1 MINKSHKRYNNKTL
15 LSQKGTLMKSLKL
28 IFISTLLIT
37 SNLYSS
43 EKIQPSFD
51 CSKAKTR
58 VEKLVCS
65 DEDISRVDR
74 DMQKAYDLMMGK
86 YDLAYMNEEAKEEI
100 KPYLEKLKQS
110 QIDWVKYRDKYC
122 NTKKDE
128 KEFNSCVFSRYVN
141 RIQSIVPRYDWRI
154 GFSINDKNS
163 TNDLCYNYFTQKF
176 WMDSPKP
183 VNKDNPPYGEDK
195 EFYEKFLI
203 DALDEDVAKR
213 ELNTTKN
220 YYYTKLDFAPVGSFI
235 MCVGI
240 GGEEKDIYDLRSKT
254 YKPYCRQSSLQF
266 SDFLDGEYIRPG
278 KKPESGLKFKEVEET
293 KEEFK
298 KRGLD
303 YFVKENYADFA
314 TEVYKK
320 TIKNDIGGFSNRI
333 YATDKSYDANILS
346 DGIVR
351 ILYAS
356 NLHGKER
363 KDKFGE
369 YIDSSNFPNVL
380 TFMVADKFFFRVYAA
395 EGSGNRL
402 VCRMPIQSR
411 FKDRNDTKLIREYLN
426 QFKEF

>member
-1 MINKSHKRYNNKTL
+1 
-15 LSQKGTLMKSLKL
+15 MKNLKI

-110 QIDWVKYRDKYC
+110 QIDWVKHRDRYC

-128 KEFNSCVFSRYVN
+128 KEFNSCVFSRYIN
-141 RIQSIVPRYDWRI
+141 RIQSIVPRYDWRS

-163 TNDLCYNYFTQKF
+163 INDLCYNYFTQKF

-203 DALDEDVAKR
+203 DALDDDDIVKR
-213 ELNTTKN
+213 ELNATKN
-220 YYYTKLDFAPVGSFI
+220 YYYTKLDSAPVGSYI
-235 MCVGI
+235 MCVGM

-254 YKPYCRQSSLQF
+254 YKPYCVTLNGQF
-266 SDFLDGEYIRPG
+266 EDFLNGDYIRDG
-278 KKPESGLKFKEVEET
+278 QKLKFGLKFKEIEET
-293 KEEFK
+293 EEEFK
-298 KRGLD
+298 RRGLD
-303 YFVKENYADFA
+303 YKKDDSFS
-314 TEVYKK
+314 TEVFKK
-320 TIKNDIGGFSNRI
+320 TIKNDTDSFSSVI
-333 YATDKSYDANILS
+333 YSTDKSYDANILS
-346 DGIVR
+346 DGMVR

-356 NLHGKER
+356 NLEWDKSKE
-363 KDKFGE
+363 KFGV
-369 YIDSSNFPNVL
+369 YIDSSNFPNLV
-380 TFMVADKFFFRVYAA
+380 TFIVADNFFFRVYAV

-411 FKDRNDTKLIREYLN
+411 FKDKNDSKLIREYLD

>member
-28 IFISTLLIT
+28 IVISTLLIT

-65 DEDISRVDR
+65 DEVLSTLDR

-110 QIDWVKYRDKYC
+110 QIDWVKDRDAC
-122 NTKKDE
+122 SSKKDK
-128 KEFNSCVFSRYVN
+128 KEFRSCVFSRYIN
-141 RIQSIVPRYDWRI
+141 RIQSIVPSYDWRT

-203 DALDEDVAKR
+203 NALGKDIAER
-213 ELNTTKN
+213 ELNATTN
-220 YYYTKLDFAPVGSFI
+220 YYYTQLDGAPVGSYI

-254 YKPYCRQSSLQF
+254 YKPYCRGTSMQF
-266 SDFLDGEYIRPG
+266 EDFLNGDYIRAG
-278 KKPESGLKFKEVEET
+278 QKPESGLKFKEVEET

-303 YFVKENYADFA
+303 YEKDDNFS

-320 TIKNDIGGFSNRI
+320 AIKNDADSFSNAI
-333 YATDKSYDANILS
+333 YSTDKSYDANMLS
-346 DGIVR
+346 DGMVR

-356 NLHGKER
+356 NLGWKKSKE
-363 KDKFGE
+363 KFGE
-369 YIDSSNFPNVL
+369 HFLSSKSSDWPIL
-380 TFMVADKFFFRVYAA
+380 IVADKFFFRVFTGEYA
-395 EGSGNRL
+395 NNL
-402 VCRMPIQSR
+402 ICRMPIQSR

>member
-1 MINKSHKRYNNKTL
+1 MKKIIVISLLLFTSH
-15 LSQKGTLMKSLKL
+15 
-28 IFISTLLIT
+28 
-37 SNLYSS
+37 LYSNDR
-43 EKIQPSFD
+43 IQPSFD

-58 VEKLVCS
+58 VEKLICS

-122 NTKKDE
+122 NTIKDE
-128 KEFNSCVFSRYVN
+128 KEFNSCVFSRYVY
-141 RIQSIVPRYDWRI
+141 RIESIVPSYDWRT

-203 DALDEDVAKR
+203 NALDDDVAKR

-220 YYYTKLDFAPVGSFI
+220 YYYTQLDGAPVGSNI

-240 GGEEKDIYDLRSKT
+240 GGEEKEIYDLRSKT
-254 YKPYCRQSSLQF
+254 YKPYCTNSSMQF
-266 SDFLDGEYIRPG
+266 EDFLNGEYIKPG

-303 YFVKENYADFA
+303 YEKDDNFS

-320 TIKNDIGGFSNRI
+320 VMKNGFGRFSNAI
-333 YATDKSYDANILS
+333 YNTNDKSYDANILS
-346 DGIVR
+346 DGMVR

-356 NLHGKER
+356 NLEWEKSKE
-363 KDKFGE
+363 KFGV
-369 YIDSSNFPNVL
+369 YKYSNGYSDSPAFI
-380 TFMVADKFFFRVYAA
+380 VADKFFFRVYMNKY
-395 EGSGNRL
+395 GNYL

>member
-1 MINKSHKRYNNKTL
+1 
-15 LSQKGTLMKSLKL
+15 MKK
-28 IFISTLLIT
+28 FIVISILLIT

-86 YDLAYMNEEAKEEI
+86 YDIPYMNEEAKEEI

-110 QIDWVKYRDKYC
+110 QIDWVKDRDAC
-122 NTKKDE
+122 SSKKDK
-128 KEFNSCVFSRYVN
+128 KEFRSCVFSRYIN
-141 RIQSIVPRYDWRI
+141 RIQSIVPRYDWRT

-203 DALDEDVAKR
+203 DALDDVAKR

-240 GGEEKDIYDLRSKT
+240 GGEGKDIYDLRSKT
-254 YKPYCRQSSLQF
+254 YKPYCTNSSMRF
-266 SDFLDGEYIRPG
+266 DDFLYGYSTIDSKNP
-278 KKPESGLKFKEVEET
+278 KFKEVEET
-293 KEEFK
+293 KAEFK

-303 YFVKENYADFA
+303 YEKDDNFP

-320 TIKNDIGGFSNRI
+320 AIKSGRSSFSNKI
-333 YATDKSYDANILS
+333 YSTIEYYDANILS
-346 DGIVR
+346 DGMVR

-356 NLHGKER
+356 NSGAEV

-369 YIDSSNFPNVL
+369 YIDTNNYSTTPSL
-380 TFMVADKFFFRVYAA
+380 IIADKFFFRVFAGKYA
-395 EGSGNRL
+395 NNL
-402 VCRMPIQSR
+402 ICRMPIQSR

>member
-1 MINKSHKRYNNKTL
+1 MKKIIVISLLLFTSH
-15 LSQKGTLMKSLKL
+15 
-28 IFISTLLIT
+28 
-37 SNLYSS
+37 LYSS

-110 QIDWVKYRDKYC
+110 QIDWVKYRDKRC
-122 NTKKDE
+122 NAEKD
-128 KEFNSCVFSRYVN
+128 KEEFRRCVLNEYYD
-141 RIQSIVPRYDWRI
+141 RIQSVVPSYNRRT
-154 GFSINDKNS
+154 GFFINDKNS

-203 DALDEDVAKR
+203 DALDDVAKR

-240 GGEEKDIYDLRSKT
+240 GGEGKDIYDLRSKT
-254 YKPYCRQSSLQF
+254 YKPYCTNSSMRF
-266 SDFLDGEYIRPG
+266 DDFLYGYSTIDSKNP
-278 KKPESGLKFKEVEET
+278 KFKEVEET
-293 KEEFK
+293 KAEFK

-303 YFVKENYADFA
+303 YEKDDNFP

-320 TIKNDIGGFSNRI
+320 AIKSGRSSFSNKI
-333 YATDKSYDANILS
+333 YSTIEYYDANILS
-346 DGIVR
+346 DGMVR

-356 NLHGKER
+356 NSGAEV

-369 YIDSSNFPNVL
+369 YIDTNNYSTTPSL
-380 TFMVADKFFFRVYAA
+380 IIADKFFFRVFAGKYA
-395 EGSGNRL
+395 NNL
-402 VCRMPIQSR
+402 ICRMPIQSR
-411 FKDRNDTKLIREYLN
+411 FKDRNDTRLIREYLN

>member
-1 MINKSHKRYNNKTL
+1 
-15 LSQKGTLMKSLKL
+15 MKNLKL
-28 IFISTLLIT
+28 IVISTLLIT

-86 YDLAYMNEEAKEEI
+86 YDIPYMNEEAKEEI

-110 QIDWVKYRDKYC
+110 QIDWVKDRDAC
-122 NTKKDE
+122 SSKKNK
-128 KEFNSCVFSRYVN
+128 KEFRSCVFSRYIN

-203 DALDEDVAKR
+203 DALDDVAKR

-240 GGEEKDIYDLRSKT
+240 GGEGKDIYDLRSKT
-254 YKPYCRQSSLQF
+254 YKPYCTNSSMRF
-266 SDFLDGEYIRPG
+266 DDFLYGYSTIDSKNP
-278 KKPESGLKFKEVEET
+278 KFKEVEET
-293 KEEFK
+293 KAEFK

-303 YFVKENYADFA
+303 YEKDDNFP

-320 TIKNDIGGFSNRI
+320 AIKSGRSSFSNKI
-333 YATDKSYDANILS
+333 YSTIEYYDANILS
-346 DGIVR
+346 DGMVR

-356 NLHGKER
+356 NSGAEV

-369 YIDSSNFPNVL
+369 YIDTNNYSTTPSL
-380 TFMVADKFFFRVYAA
+380 IIADKFFFRVFAGKYA
-395 EGSGNRL
+395 NNL
-402 VCRMPIQSR
+402 ICRMPIQSR
-411 FKDRNDTKLIREYLN
+411 FKDRNDTRLIREYLN

>member
-1 MINKSHKRYNNKTL
+1 
-15 LSQKGTLMKSLKL
+15 MKSLKL
-28 IFISTLLIT
+28 IVISALLIT

-65 DEDISRVDR
+65 DEVLSILDR

-110 QIDWVKYRDKYC
+110 QIDWAKDRDAC
-122 NTKKDE
+122 SSKKDN
-128 KEFNSCVFSRYVN
+128 KEFRSCVFSNYYN
-141 RIQSIVPRYDWRI
+141 RLSIIISDYDVKT

-203 DALDEDVAKR
+203 DALGKDIAER
-213 ELNTTKN
+213 ELNTTTN
-220 YYYTKLDFAPVGSFI
+220 YYYTKLDFAPVGSYI

-240 GGEEKDIYDLRSKT
+240 GGEEKEIYDLRSKT
-254 YKPYCRQSSLQF
+254 YKPYCVTLNGQF
-266 SDFLDGEYIRPG
+266 EDFLNGDYIRDG
-278 KKPESGLKFKEVEET
+278 QKLKFGLKFKEIEEIE
-293 KEEFK
+293 EEFK
-298 KRGLD
+298 RRGLD
-303 YFVKENYADFA
+303 YEKDDSFS

-320 TIKNDIGGFSNRI
+320 TIKNDTDDFSSVI
-333 YATDKSYDANILS
+333 YSTDKSYDANILS
-346 DGIVR
+346 DGMVR

-363 KDKFGE
+363 KDKFGR
-369 YIDSSNFPNVL
+369 YTYPDGYSSSPAFI
-380 TFMVADKFFFRVYAA
+380 VADKFFFRVYM
-395 EGSGNRL
+395 EKYGNYL

-411 FKDRNDTKLIREYLN
+411 FKDRNDSKLIREYLE

>member
-1 MINKSHKRYNNKTL
+1 MSI
-15 LSQKGTLMKSLKL
+15 
-28 IFISTLLIT
+28 LLIT

-65 DEDISRVDR
+65 DEVISTLDR

-110 QIDWVKYRDKYC
+110 QIDWVKHRDRYC
-122 NTKKDE
+122 NTEKD
-128 KEFNSCVFSRYVN
+128 KEEFRRCVLNEYYN
-141 RIQSIVPRYDWRI
+141 RIQSVVPSYNRRT

-203 DALDEDVAKR
+203 NALGKDIAER
-213 ELNTTKN
+213 ELNATTN
-220 YYYTKLDFAPVGSFI
+220 YYYTQLDGAPVGSYI

-240 GGEEKDIYDLRSKT
+240 GGEEKDIYNLRSKT
-254 YKPYCRQSSLQF
+254 YKPYCRDTSMQF
-266 SDFLDGEYIRPG
+266 EDFLNGDYIRYG
-278 KKPESGLKFKEVEET
+278 QKPQFGLKFKEVEET

-298 KRGLD
+298 RRGLD
-303 YFVKENYADFA
+303 YKKDDNFS

-320 TIKNDIGGFSNRI
+320 AIKNDADSFSNAI
-333 YATDKSYDANILS
+333 YSTDKSYDANILS
-346 DGIVR
+346 DGMVR

-356 NLHGKER
+356 NLEWEKS
-363 KDKFGE
+363 KDKFGV
-369 YIDSSNFPNVL
+369 YIDSSNFSNVL

-411 FKDRNDTKLIREYLN
+411 FKDRNDTKLIREYLD

>member
-1 MINKSHKRYNNKTL
+1 
-15 LSQKGTLMKSLKL
+15 MKSLKL
-28 IFISTLLIT
+28 IVISILLIT

-110 QIDWVKYRDKYC
+110 QIDWVKHRDRYC

-128 KEFNSCVFSRYVN
+128 KEFNSCVFSRYIN
-141 RIQSIVPRYDWRI
+141 RIQSIVPRYDWRS

-163 TNDLCYNYFTQKF
+163 INDLCYNYFTQKF

-203 DALDEDVAKR
+203 DALDDDDIVKR
-213 ELNTTKN
+213 ELNATKN
-220 YYYTKLDFAPVGSFI
+220 YYYTKLDSAPVGSYI
-235 MCVGI
+235 MCVGM

-254 YKPYCRQSSLQF
+254 YKPYCVTLNGQF
-266 SDFLDGEYIRPG
+266 EDFLNGDYIRDG
-278 KKPESGLKFKEVEET
+278 QKLKFGLKFKEIEET
-293 KEEFK
+293 EEEFK
-298 KRGLD
+298 RRGLD
-303 YFVKENYADFA
+303 YKKDDSFS
-314 TEVYKK
+314 TEVFKK
-320 TIKNDIGGFSNRI
+320 TIKNDTDSFSSVI
-333 YATDKSYDANILS
+333 YSTDKSYDANILS
-346 DGIVR
+346 DGMVR

-356 NLHGKER
+356 NLEWDKSKE
-363 KDKFGE
+363 KFGV
-369 YIDSSNFPNVL
+369 YIDSSNFPNLV
-380 TFMVADKFFFRVYAA
+380 TFIVADNFFFRVYAV

>member
-1 MINKSHKRYNNKTL
+1 MKKIIVISLLLFTSH
-15 LSQKGTLMKSLKL
+15 
-28 IFISTLLIT
+28 
-37 SNLYSS
+37 LYSNDR
-43 EKIQPSFD
+43 IQPSFD

-65 DEDISRVDR
+65 DEVLSILDR

-122 NTKKDE
+122 NTKKD
-128 KEFNSCVFSRYVN
+128 KEEFRRCVLNEYYN
-141 RIQSIVPRYDWRI
+141 RIQSVVPSYNRRT

-213 ELNTTKN
+213 ELNTTTN

-240 GGEEKDIYDLRSKT
+240 GGEGKDIYDLRSKT
-254 YKPYCRQSSLQF
+254 YKPYCTNSSMRF
-266 SDFLDGEYIRPG
+266 DDFLYGYSTIDSKNP
-278 KKPESGLKFKEVEET
+278 KFKEVEET
-293 KEEFK
+293 KAEFK

-303 YFVKENYADFA
+303 YEKDDNFP

-320 TIKNDIGGFSNRI
+320 AIKSGRSSFSNKI
-333 YATDKSYDANILS
+333 YSTIEYYDANILS
-346 DGIVR
+346 DGMVR

-356 NLHGKER
+356 NSGAEV

-369 YIDSSNFPNVL
+369 YIDTNNYSTTPSL
-380 TFMVADKFFFRVYAA
+380 IIADKFFFRVFAGKYA
-395 EGSGNRL
+395 NNL
-402 VCRMPIQSR
+402 ICRMPIQSR
-411 FKDRNDTKLIREYLN
+411 FKDRNDTRLIREYLN

>member
-1 MINKSHKRYNNKTL
+1 MKKIIVISLLLFTSH
-15 LSQKGTLMKSLKL
+15 
-28 IFISTLLIT
+28 
-37 SNLYSS
+37 LYSNDR
-43 EKIQPSFD
+43 IQPSFD

-58 VEKLVCS
+58 VEKLICS

-128 KEFNSCVFSRYVN
+128 KEFNSCVFSRYVY
-141 RIQSIVPRYDWRI
+141 RIESIVPSYDWRT
-154 GFSINDKNS
+154 GFSINDKIS
-163 TNDLCYNYFTQKF
+163 TNYLCYNYFTQKF

-203 DALDEDVAKR
+203 NALDDDVAKR

-220 YYYTKLDFAPVGSFI
+220 YYYTQLDGAPVGSNI

-240 GGEEKDIYDLRSKT
+240 GGEEKEIYDLRSKT
-254 YKPYCRQSSLQF
+254 YKPYCTNSSMQF
-266 SDFLDGEYIRPG
+266 EDFLNGEYIKPG

-303 YFVKENYADFA
+303 YEKDDNFS

-320 TIKNDIGGFSNRI
+320 VMKNGFGRFSNAI
-333 YATDKSYDANILS
+333 YNTNDKSYDANILS
-346 DGIVR
+346 DGMVR

-356 NLHGKER
+356 NLEWEKSKE
-363 KDKFGE
+363 KFGV
-369 YIDSSNFPNVL
+369 YKYSNGYSDSPAFI
-380 TFMVADKFFFRVYAA
+380 VADKFFFRVYM
-395 EGSGNRL
+395 SKYGNYL

>member
-1 MINKSHKRYNNKTL
+1 
-15 LSQKGTLMKSLKL
+15 MKNLKL
-28 IFISTLLIT
+28 IVISTLLIT

-65 DEDISRVDR
+65 DEDLSRVDR

-128 KEFNSCVFSRYVN
+128 KEFNSCVFSRYVY
-141 RIQSIVPRYDWRI
+141 RIQSIVPSYDWRT

-195 EFYEKFLI
+195 EFYEKFI
-203 DALDEDVAKR
+203 INALGKDIAAR

-220 YYYTKLDFAPVGSFI
+220 YYYTQLDGAPVGSYI

-254 YKPYCRQSSLQF
+254 YKPYCVTLNGQF
-266 SDFLDGEYIRPG
+266 EDFLNGDYIRDG
-278 KKPESGLKFKEVEET
+278 QKLKFGLKFKEIEET
-293 KEEFK
+293 EEEFK
-298 KRGLD
+298 RRGLD
-303 YFVKENYADFA
+303 YEKDDSFS

-320 TIKNDIGGFSNRI
+320 TIKNDTDDFSSVI
-333 YATDKSYDANILS
+333 YSTDKSYDANILS
-346 DGIVR
+346 DGMVR

-356 NLHGKER
+356 NLGWEKSKE
-363 KDKFGE
+363 KFGE
-369 YIDSSNFPNVL
+369 HFLSSNSSDWPIL
-380 TFMVADKFFFRVYAA
+380 IVADKFFFRVFTGEYA
-395 EGSGNRL
+395 NNL
-402 VCRMPIQSR
+402 ICRMPIQSR
-411 FKDRNDTKLIREYLN
+411 FKDRNDTKLIREYLD

>member
-1 MINKSHKRYNNKTL
+1 
-15 LSQKGTLMKSLKL
+15 MKK
-28 IFISTLLIT
+28 FIVISILLIT

-141 RIQSIVPRYDWRI
+141 RIQSIVPRYDWRT

-203 DALDEDVAKR
+203 EALGKDIAER
-213 ELNTTKN
+213 ELNTTTN

-235 MCVGI
+235 MCVDI
-240 GGEEKDIYDLRSKT
+240 GGEEKDIYDLGSKT
-254 YKPYCRQSSLQF
+254 YKPYCTNSGIQF
-266 SDFLDGEYIRPG
+266 SDFLDGDYITHG
-278 KKPESGLKFKEVEET
+278 QKPESGLKFKEVEET

-303 YFVKENYADFA
+303 YKKYDIFS

-320 TIKNDIGGFSNRI
+320 TVKNHTGHFINFLYTFS
-333 YATDKSYDANILS
+333 KKYDANILS
-346 DGIVR
+346 DNRVR
-351 ILYAS
+351 MLYAS
-356 NLHGKER
+356 NLEWDKS
-363 KDKFGE
+363 KDKLGIYTYPE
-369 YIDSSNFPNVL
+369 GYSSSPTL
-380 TFMVADKFFFRVYAA
+380 IVADKFFFRVYMNKY
-395 EGSGNRL
+395 GNYL

>member
-1 MINKSHKRYNNKTL
+1 
-15 LSQKGTLMKSLKL
+15 MKK
-28 IFISTLLIT
+28 FIVISILLIT

-110 QIDWVKYRDKYC
+110 QIDWVKVRDAC
-122 NTKKDE
+122 SSEKDK
-128 KEFNSCVFSRYVN
+128 KEFRRCVFSRYIN
-141 RIQSIVPRYDWRI
+141 RIESIVPSYNWRI

-213 ELNTTKN
+213 ELNTTTN

-240 GGEEKDIYDLRSKT
+240 GGEEKDIYDLRNKT
-254 YKPYCRQSSLQF
+254 YKPYCRKSSMQF
-266 SDFLDGEYIRPG
+266 GDFLNGDYIKPG
-278 KKPESGLKFKEVEET
+278 RKPESGLKFKEVEET

-303 YFVKENYADFA
+303 YKKYDIFS

-320 TIKNDIGGFSNRI
+320 TVKNHTGHFINFLYTFS
-333 YATDKSYDANILS
+333 KKYDANILS
-346 DGIVR
+346 DNRVR
-351 ILYAS
+351 MLYAS
-356 NLHGKER
+356 NLEWDKS
-363 KDKFGE
+363 KDKLGIYTYPE
-369 YIDSSNFPNVL
+369 GYSSSPTL
-380 TFMVADKFFFRVYAA
+380 IVADKFFFRVYMNKY
-395 EGSGNRL
+395 GNYL

>member
-1 MINKSHKRYNNKTL
+1 
-15 LSQKGTLMKSLKL
+15 MKNLKL
-28 IFISTLLIT
+28 IVISTLLIT

-58 VEKLVCS
+58 VEKLICS

-110 QIDWVKYRDKYC
+110 QIDWVKDRDAC
-122 NTKKDE
+122 SSKKDK
-128 KEFNSCVFSRYVN
+128 KEFRSCVFSRYIN
-141 RIQSIVPRYDWRI
+141 RIQSIVPSYDWRT

-203 DALDEDVAKR
+203 DALDDVAKR

-240 GGEEKDIYDLRSKT
+240 GGEGKDIYNLRSKT
-254 YKPYCRQSSLQF
+254 YKPYCTNSSMRF
-266 SDFLDGEYIRPG
+266 DDFLYGYSTIDSKNP
-278 KKPESGLKFKEVEET
+278 KFKEVEET
-293 KEEFK
+293 KAEFK

-303 YFVKENYADFA
+303 YEKDDNFP

-320 TIKNDIGGFSNRI
+320 AIKSGRSSFSNKI
-333 YATDKSYDANILS
+333 YSTIEYYDANILS
-346 DGIVR
+346 DGMVR

-356 NLHGKER
+356 NSGAEV

-369 YIDSSNFPNVL
+369 YIDTNNYSTTPSL
-380 TFMVADKFFFRVYAA
+380 IIADKFFFRVFAGKYA
-395 EGSGNRL
+395 NNL
-402 VCRMPIQSR
+402 ICRMPIQSR
-411 FKDRNDTKLIREYLN
+411 FKDRNDTRLIREYLN

>member
-15 LSQKGTLMKSLKL
+15 LSQKGTLMKNLKL
-28 IFISTLLIT
+28 IFISTILIT
-37 SNLYSS
+37 SNLYSNDR
-43 EKIQPSFD
+43 IQPSFD

-86 YDLAYMNEEAKEEI
+86 YDIPYMNEEAKEEI

-141 RIQSIVPRYDWRI
+141 RIQSIVPRYDWRT

-220 YYYTKLDFAPVGSFI
+220 YYYTKLDFAPVGSYI

-240 GGEEKDIYDLRSKT
+240 GGEEKDIYDLRIKT
-254 YKPYCRQSSLQF
+254 YKPYCVTLNGQF
-266 SDFLDGEYIRPG
+266 EDFLNGDYIRDG
-278 KKPESGLKFKEVEET
+278 QKLKFGLKFKEIEET
-293 KEEFK
+293 EEEFK
-298 KRGLD
+298 RRGLD
-303 YFVKENYADFA
+303 YEKDDSFS

-320 TIKNDIGGFSNRI
+320 TIKNDTDDFSSVI
-333 YATDKSYDANILS
+333 YSTDKSYDANILS
-346 DGIVR
+346 DGMVR

-356 NLHGKER
+356 NSGAEV

-369 YIDSSNFPNVL
+369 YIDTNNYSTTPSL
-380 TFMVADKFFFRVYAA
+380 IIADKFFFRVFAGKYA
-395 EGSGNRL
+395 NNL
-402 VCRMPIQSR
+402 ICRMPIQSR

>member
-1 MINKSHKRYNNKTL
+1 
-15 LSQKGTLMKSLKL
+15 MKNLKL
-28 IFISTLLIT
+28 IVISTLLIT

-65 DEDISRVDR
+65 DEVLSTLDR

-110 QIDWVKYRDKYC
+110 QIDWVKYRDKRC
-122 NTKKDE
+122 NAEKD
-128 KEFNSCVFSRYVN
+128 KEEFRRCVLNEYYD
-141 RIQSIVPRYDWRI
+141 RIQSVVPSYNRRT
-154 GFSINDKNS
+154 GFFINDKNS

-213 ELNTTKN
+213 ELNTTTN

-254 YKPYCRQSSLQF
+254 YKPYCTRSSMQF
-266 SDFLDGEYIRPG
+266 GDFLNGEYIKPG

-293 KEEFK
+293 KEEFR

-320 TIKNDIGGFSNRI
+320 TIKNDIGGFSNAI
-333 YATDKSYDANILS
+333 YNTNDKSYDANILS
-346 DGIVR
+346 DGMVR
-351 ILYAS
+351 IIYAS
-356 NLHGKER
+356 NLEWEKRKE
-363 KDKFGE
+363 KFGE
-369 YIDSSNFPNVL
+369 YTYSNGHSNSPAFI
-380 TFMVADKFFFRVYAA
+380 VADKFFFRVYIDKY
-395 EGSGNRL
+395 GNDL

>member
-15 LSQKGTLMKSLKL
+15 LSAKGTLMKSLKL
-28 IFISTLLIT
+28 IVISTLLIT

-65 DEDISRVDR
+65 DEVLSILDR

-110 QIDWVKYRDKYC
+110 QIDWVKDRDAC
-122 NTKKDE
+122 SSKKDK
-128 KEFNSCVFSRYVN
+128 KEFRSCVFSRYIN
-141 RIQSIVPRYDWRI
+141 RIQSIVPSYDWRT

-195 EFYEKFLI
+195 EFYEKFI
-203 DALDEDVAKR
+203 INALDDDVAKR

-240 GGEEKDIYDLRSKT
+240 GGEGKDIYDLRSKT
-254 YKPYCRQSSLQF
+254 YKPYCTNSSMRF
-266 SDFLDGEYIRPG
+266 DDFLYGYSTIDSKNP
-278 KKPESGLKFKEVEET
+278 KFKEVEET
-293 KEEFK
+293 KAEFK

-303 YFVKENYADFA
+303 YEKDDNFP

-320 TIKNDIGGFSNRI
+320 AIKSGRSSFSNKI
-333 YATDKSYDANILS
+333 YSTIEYYDANILS
-346 DGIVR
+346 DGMVR

-356 NLHGKER
+356 NSGAEV

-369 YIDSSNFPNVL
+369 YIDTNNYSTTPSL
-380 TFMVADKFFFRVYAA
+380 IIADKFFFRVFAGKYA
-395 EGSGNRL
+395 NNL
-402 VCRMPIQSR
+402 ICRMPIQSR

>member
-1 MINKSHKRYNNKTL
+1 
-15 LSQKGTLMKSLKL
+15 MKNLKL

-65 DEDISRVDR
+65 DEVLSILDR

-110 QIDWVKYRDKYC
+110 QIDWVKDRDKYC

-141 RIQSIVPRYDWRI
+141 RIQSIVPSYDWRT

-203 DALDEDVAKR
+203 DALDDVAKR
-213 ELNTTKN
+213 ELNTTTN

-240 GGEEKDIYDLRSKT
+240 GGEGKDIYDLRSKT
-254 YKPYCRQSSLQF
+254 YKPYCTNSSMRF
-266 SDFLDGEYIRPG
+266 DDFLYGYSTIDSKNP
-278 KKPESGLKFKEVEET
+278 KFKEVEET
-293 KEEFK
+293 KAEFK

-303 YFVKENYADFA
+303 YEKDDNFP

-320 TIKNDIGGFSNRI
+320 AIKSGRSSFSNKI
-333 YATDKSYDANILS
+333 YSTIEYYDANILS
-346 DGIVR
+346 DGMVR

-356 NLHGKER
+356 NSGAEV

-369 YIDSSNFPNVL
+369 YIDTNNYSTTPSL
-380 TFMVADKFFFRVYAA
+380 IIADKFFFRVFAGKYA
-395 EGSGNRL
+395 NNL
-402 VCRMPIQSR
+402 ICRMPIQSR

>member
-15 LSQKGTLMKSLKL
+15 LSQKGTLMKNLKL

-58 VEKLVCS
+58 VEKLICS

-100 KPYLEKLKQS
+100 KPYLKKLKQS
-110 QIDWVKYRDKYC
+110 QIDWVKDRDAC
-122 NTKKDE
+122 SSKKDK
-128 KEFNSCVFSRYVN
+128 KEFRSCVFSRYIN
-141 RIQSIVPRYDWRI
+141 RIESIVPSYDWRT

-203 DALDEDVAKR
+203 DALDDVAKR

-240 GGEEKDIYDLRSKT
+240 GGEGKDIYDLRSKT
-254 YKPYCRQSSLQF
+254 YKPYCTNSSMRF
-266 SDFLDGEYIRPG
+266 DDFLYGYSTIDSKNP
-278 KKPESGLKFKEVEET
+278 KFKEVEET
-293 KEEFK
+293 KAEFK

-303 YFVKENYADFA
+303 YEKDDNFP
-314 TEVYKK
+314 TEIYKK
-320 TIKNDIGGFSNRI
+320 VIKSGRSSFSNKI
-333 YATDKSYDANILS
+333 YSTIEYYDANILS
-346 DGIVR
+346 DGMVR

-356 NLHGKER
+356 NSGAEV

-369 YIDSSNFPNVL
+369 YIDTNNYSTTPSL
-380 TFMVADKFFFRVYAA
+380 IIADKFFFRVFAGKYA
-395 EGSGNRL
+395 NNL
-402 VCRMPIQSR
+402 ICRMPIQSR
-411 FKDRNDTKLIREYLN
+411 FKDRNDTKLIREYLD

>member
-1 MINKSHKRYNNKTL
+1 MKKIIVISLLLFTSH
-15 LSQKGTLMKSLKL
+15 
-28 IFISTLLIT
+28 
-37 SNLYSS
+37 LYSS

-65 DEDISRVDR
+65 DEVLSILDR

-110 QIDWVKYRDKYC
+110 QIDWVKDRDAC
-122 NTKKDE
+122 SSKKDK
-128 KEFNSCVFSRYVN
+128 KEFRSCVFSRYIN
-141 RIQSIVPRYDWRI
+141 RIQSIVPSYDWRT

-203 DALDEDVAKR
+203 DALDDVAKR

-240 GGEEKDIYDLRSKT
+240 GGEGKDIYDLRSKT
-254 YKPYCRQSSLQF
+254 YKPYCTNSSMRF
-266 SDFLDGEYIRPG
+266 DDFLYGYSTIDSKNP
-278 KKPESGLKFKEVEET
+278 KFKEVEET
-293 KEEFK
+293 KAEFK

-303 YFVKENYADFA
+303 YEKDDNFP

-320 TIKNDIGGFSNRI
+320 AIKSGRSSFSNKI
-333 YATDKSYDANILS
+333 YSTIEYYDANILS
-346 DGIVR
+346 DGMVR

-356 NLHGKER
+356 NSGAEV

-369 YIDSSNFPNVL
+369 YIDTNNYSTTPSL
-380 TFMVADKFFFRVYAA
+380 IIADKFFFRVFAGKYA
-395 EGSGNRL
+395 NNL
-402 VCRMPIQSR
+402 ICRMPIQSR
-411 FKDRNDTKLIREYLN
+411 FKDRNDTRLIREYLN

>member
-1 MINKSHKRYNNKTL
+1 
-15 LSQKGTLMKSLKL
+15 MKNLKL
-28 IFISTLLIT
+28 IVITTLLIT

-86 YDLAYMNEEAKEEI
+86 YDIPYMNEETKEEI

-110 QIDWVKYRDKYC
+110 QIDWVKDRDAC
-122 NTKKDE
+122 SSKKDK
-128 KEFNSCVFSRYVN
+128 KEFNSCVFSKYIN
-141 RIQSIVPRYDWRI
+141 RIESIVPSYNWRI

-203 DALDEDVAKR
+203 NALGKDIAER

-220 YYYTKLDFAPVGSFI
+220 YYYTQFDGAPVGSYI

-240 GGEEKDIYDLRSKT
+240 GGEEKEIYDLRSKT
-254 YKPYCRQSSLQF
+254 YKPYCVTLNVHF
-266 SDFLDGEYIRPG
+266 EDFLNGDYITHG
-278 KKPESGLKFKEVEET
+278 QKPESGLKFKEVEET

-298 KRGLD
+298 KRGLEYEKD
-303 YFVKENYADFA
+303 DSFS

-320 TIKNDIGGFSNRI
+320 TVKSYTDHFMNFLYTFSKN
-333 YATDKSYDANILS
+333 YDANILS
-346 DGIVR
+346 DNRVR

-363 KDKFGE
+363 KDKFGR
-369 YIDSSNFPNVL
+369 YTYPDGYSSSPAFI
-380 TFMVADKFFFRVYAA
+380 VADKFFFRVYM
-395 EGSGNRL
+395 EKYGNYL

-411 FKDRNDTKLIREYLN
+411 FKDRNDSKLIREYLE

>member
-1 MINKSHKRYNNKTL
+1 
-15 LSQKGTLMKSLKL
+15 MKN
-28 IFISTLLIT
+28 FIVMSILLIT

-58 VEKLVCS
+58 VEKLVCP
-65 DEDISRVDR
+65 DEVISTLDR

-110 QIDWVKYRDKYC
+110 QIEWVKHRDKYC
-122 NTKKDE
+122 NTEKD
-128 KEFNSCVFSRYVN
+128 KEEFRRCVLNEYYY
-141 RIQSIVPRYDWRI
+141 RIKSIVPRYDRRT

-203 DALDEDVAKR
+203 NALGKDIAER
-213 ELNTTKN
+213 ELNATTN
-220 YYYTKLDFAPVGSFI
+220 YYYTQLDGAPVGSYI

-240 GGEEKDIYDLRSKT
+240 GGEEKDIYNLRSKT
-254 YKPYCRQSSLQF
+254 YKPYCRDTSMQF
-266 SDFLDGEYIRPG
+266 EDFLNGDYIRYG
-278 KKPESGLKFKEVEET
+278 QKPQFGLKFKEVEET

-298 KRGLD
+298 RRGLD
-303 YFVKENYADFA
+303 YKKDDNFS

-320 TIKNDIGGFSNRI
+320 AIKNDADSFSNAI
-333 YATDKSYDANILS
+333 YSTDKSYDANILS
-346 DGIVR
+346 DGMVR

-356 NLHGKER
+356 NLEWEKS
-363 KDKFGE
+363 KDKFGV
-369 YIDSSNFPNVL
+369 YIDSSNFSNVL

-411 FKDRNDTKLIREYLN
+411 FKDRNDTKLIREYLD

>member
-28 IFISTLLIT
+28 IVISTLLIT

-100 KPYLEKLKQS
+100 KPYLKKLKQS
-110 QIDWVKYRDKYC
+110 QIEWVKYRDRYC

-128 KEFNSCVFSRYVN
+128 KEFNSCVFSRYVY
-141 RIQSIVPRYDWRI
+141 RIESIVPSYDWRT

-203 DALDEDVAKR
+203 NALDDDVAKR

-220 YYYTKLDFAPVGSFI
+220 YYYTQLDGAPVGSNI

-240 GGEEKDIYDLRSKT
+240 GGEEKEIYDLRSKT
-254 YKPYCRQSSLQF
+254 YKPYCTNSSMQF
-266 SDFLDGEYIRPG
+266 EDFLNGEYIKPG

-303 YFVKENYADFA
+303 YEKDDNFS

-320 TIKNDIGGFSNRI
+320 VMKNGFGRFSNAI
-333 YATDKSYDANILS
+333 YNTNDKSYDANILS
-346 DGIVR
+346 DGMVR

-356 NLHGKER
+356 NLEWEKSKE
-363 KDKFGE
+363 KFGV
-369 YIDSSNFPNVL
+369 YKYSNGYSDSPAFI
-380 TFMVADKFFFRVYAA
+380 VADKFFFRVYM
-395 EGSGNRL
+395 SKYGNYL

-411 FKDRNDTKLIREYLN
+411 FKDRNDTKLIREYLD

>member
-1 MINKSHKRYNNKTL
+1 MINKSHNRYNNKIL
-15 LSQKGTLMKSLKL
+15 LSQKGTLMKNLKHIL
-28 IFISTLLIT
+28 ISTLLIT

-65 DEDISRVDR
+65 DEVLSTLDR

-110 QIDWVKYRDKYC
+110 QIEWVKHRDRYC
-122 NTKKDE
+122 NTEKD
-128 KEFNSCVFSRYVN
+128 KEEFRRCVLNEYYY
-141 RIQSIVPRYDWRI
+141 RIKSIVPRYDRRT

-203 DALDEDVAKR
+203 NALGKDIAER
-213 ELNTTKN
+213 ELNATTN
-220 YYYTKLDFAPVGSFI
+220 YYYTQLDGAPVGSNI

-254 YKPYCRQSSLQF
+254 YKPYCVTLNVHF
-266 SDFLDGEYIRPG
+266 EDFLNGDYITHG
-278 KKPESGLKFKEVEET
+278 QKPESGLKFKEVEET

-303 YFVKENYADFA
+303 YEKDDSFS

-320 TIKNDIGGFSNRI
+320 TVKNHTDHFINFLYTFSKN
-333 YATDKSYDANILS
+333 YDANILS
-346 DGIVR
+346 DGMVR

-356 NLHGKER
+356 NLEWEKS
-363 KDKFGE
+363 KDKFGV

-411 FKDRNDTKLIREYLN
+411 FKDRNDSKLIREYLN

>member
-1 MINKSHKRYNNKTL
+1 MKKIIVISLLLFTSH
-15 LSQKGTLMKSLKL
+15 
-28 IFISTLLIT
+28 
-37 SNLYSS
+37 LYSNDR
-43 EKIQPSFD
+43 IQPSFD

-128 KEFNSCVFSRYVN
+128 KEFNSCVFSRYVY
-141 RIQSIVPRYDWRI
+141 RIQSIVPSYNWRI

-183 VNKDNPPYGEDK
+183 VNKDNPPYGEDR

-203 DALDEDVAKR
+203 NALDEDVAKR

-220 YYYTKLDFAPVGSFI
+220 YYYTQLDGAPVGSYI

-254 YKPYCRQSSLQF
+254 YKPYCVTLNGQF
-266 SDFLDGEYIRPG
+266 EDFLNGDYIRDG
-278 KKPESGLKFKEVEET
+278 QKLKFGLKFKEIEET
-293 KEEFK
+293 EEEFK
-298 KRGLD
+298 RRGLD
-303 YFVKENYADFA
+303 YKKDDSFS

-320 TIKNDIGGFSNRI
+320 TIKNDTDDFSSVI
-333 YATDKSYDANILS
+333 YSTDKSYDANILS
-346 DGIVR
+346 DGMVR

-356 NLHGKER
+356 NLGWEKSKE
-363 KDKFGE
+363 KFGE
-369 YIDSSNFPNVL
+369 HFLSSNSSDWPIL
-380 TFMVADKFFFRVYAA
+380 IVADKFFFRVFTGEYA
-395 EGSGNRL
+395 NNL
-402 VCRMPIQSR
+402 ICRMPIQSR
-411 FKDRNDTKLIREYLN
+411 FKDRNDTKLIREYLD

>member
-1 MINKSHKRYNNKTL
+1 
-15 LSQKGTLMKSLKL
+15 MKNLKL
-28 IFISTLLIT
+28 IVISTLLIT

-65 DEDISRVDR
+65 DEVLSILDR

-110 QIDWVKYRDKYC
+110 QIDWVKDRDAC
-122 NTKKDE
+122 SSKKDK
-128 KEFNSCVFSRYVN
+128 KEFRSCVFSRYIN
-141 RIQSIVPRYDWRI
+141 RIQSIVPSYDWRT

-203 DALDEDVAKR
+203 DALDDVAKR

-240 GGEEKDIYDLRSKT
+240 GGEGKDIYDLRSKT
-254 YKPYCRQSSLQF
+254 YKPYCTNSSMRF
-266 SDFLDGEYIRPG
+266 DDFLYGYSTIDSKNP
-278 KKPESGLKFKEVEET
+278 KFKEVEET
-293 KEEFK
+293 KAEFK

-303 YFVKENYADFA
+303 YEKDDNFP

-320 TIKNDIGGFSNRI
+320 AIKSGRSSFSNKI
-333 YATDKSYDANILS
+333 YSTIEYYDANILS
-346 DGIVR
+346 DGMVR

-356 NLHGKER
+356 NSGAEV

-369 YIDSSNFPNVL
+369 YIDTNNYSTTPSL
-380 TFMVADKFFFRVYAA
+380 IIADKFFFRVFAGKYA
-395 EGSGNRL
+395 NNL
-402 VCRMPIQSR
+402 ICRMPIQSR
-411 FKDRNDTKLIREYLN
+411 FKDRNDTRLIREYLD

>member
-1 MINKSHKRYNNKTL
+1 
-15 LSQKGTLMKSLKL
+15 MKK
-28 IFISTLLIT
+28 FIVMSILLIT

-65 DEDISRVDR
+65 DEVLSILDR

-122 NTKKDE
+122 NTIKDE
-128 KEFNSCVFSRYVN
+128 KEFNSCVFSRYVY
-141 RIQSIVPRYDWRI
+141 RIKSIVPRYDWRT

-203 DALDEDVAKR
+203 DALDDVAKR

-240 GGEEKDIYDLRSKT
+240 GGEGKDIYDLRSKT
-254 YKPYCRQSSLQF
+254 YKPYCTNSSMRF
-266 SDFLDGEYIRPG
+266 DDFLYGYSTIDSKNP
-278 KKPESGLKFKEVEET
+278 KFKEVEET
-293 KEEFK
+293 KAEFK

-303 YFVKENYADFA
+303 YEKDDNFP

-320 TIKNDIGGFSNRI
+320 AIKSGRSSFSNKI
-333 YATDKSYDANILS
+333 YSTIEYYDANILS
-346 DGIVR
+346 DGMVR

-356 NLHGKER
+356 NSGAEV

-369 YIDSSNFPNVL
+369 YIDTNNYSTTPSL
-380 TFMVADKFFFRVYAA
+380 IIADKFFFRVFAGKYA
-395 EGSGNRL
+395 NNL
-402 VCRMPIQSR
+402 ICRMPIQSR
-411 FKDRNDTKLIREYLN
+411 FKDRNDTRLIREYLN

>member
-1 MINKSHKRYNNKTL
+1 
-15 LSQKGTLMKSLKL
+15 MKNLKL
-28 IFISTLLIT
+28 IVITTLLIT
-37 SNLYSS
+37 SNLCSS

-65 DEDISRVDR
+65 DEVLSTLDR

-110 QIDWVKYRDKYC
+110 QIDWVKDRDAC
-122 NTKKDE
+122 SSKKDK
-128 KEFNSCVFSRYVN
+128 KEFRSCVFSRYIN
-141 RIQSIVPRYDWRI
+141 RIQSIVPSYDWRT

-203 DALDEDVAKR
+203 DALDDVAKR

-240 GGEEKDIYDLRSKT
+240 GGEGKDIYDLRSKT
-254 YKPYCRQSSLQF
+254 YKPYCTNSSMRF
-266 SDFLDGEYIRPG
+266 DDFLYGYSTIDSKNP
-278 KKPESGLKFKEVEET
+278 KFKEVEET
-293 KEEFK
+293 KAEFK

-303 YFVKENYADFA
+303 YEKDDNFP

-320 TIKNDIGGFSNRI
+320 AIKSGRSSFSNKI
-333 YATDKSYDANILS
+333 YSTIEYYDANILS
-346 DGIVR
+346 DGMVR

-356 NLHGKER
+356 NSGAEV

-369 YIDSSNFPNVL
+369 YIDTNNYSTTPSL
-380 TFMVADKFFFRVYAA
+380 IIADKFFFRVFAGKYA
-395 EGSGNRL
+395 NNL
-402 VCRMPIQSR
+402 ICRMPIQSR
-411 FKDRNDTKLIREYLN
+411 FKDRNDTRLIREYLD

>member
-1 MINKSHKRYNNKTL
+1 
-15 LSQKGTLMKSLKL
+15 MKN
-28 IFISTLLIT
+28 FIVISILLIT

-74 DMQKAYDLMMGK
+74 DMQKAYNLMMGK
-86 YDLAYMNEEAKEEI
+86 YDIPYMNEEAKEEI

-110 QIDWVKYRDKYC
+110 QIDWVKDRDAC
-122 NTKKDE
+122 SSKKDK
-128 KEFNSCVFSRYVN
+128 KEFRSCVFSRYIN
-141 RIQSIVPRYDWRI
+141 RIESIVPSYDWRT

-183 VNKDNPPYGEDK
+183 VNKDNPSYGEDK

-203 DALDEDVAKR
+203 DALDDVAKR

-240 GGEEKDIYDLRSKT
+240 GGEEKDIYDLRSKI
-254 YKPYCRQSSLQF
+254 YKPYCTKSGIQF
-266 SDFLDGEYIRPG
+266 SDFLDGEYIKPG

-303 YFVKENYADFA
+303 YEKDDSFS

-320 TIKNDIGGFSNRI
+320 TIKNDTGGFRNEI
-333 YATDKSYDANILS
+333 YSTDKSYDANILS
-346 DGIVR
+346 DGMVR

-356 NLHGKER
+356 NLEW
-363 KDKFGE
+363 DKSEEKLGR
-369 YIDSSNFPNVL
+369 YTHPDGYSSSP
-380 TFMVADKFFFRVYAA
+380 TSIVADKFFFRVYIDKY
-395 EGSGNRL
+395 GNDL

-411 FKDRNDTKLIREYLN
+411 FKDRNDTKLIREYLD

>member
-1 MINKSHKRYNNKTL
+1 
-15 LSQKGTLMKSLKL
+15 MKK
-28 IFISTLLIT
+28 FIVISILLIT

-65 DEDISRVDR
+65 DEVLSILDR

-110 QIDWVKYRDKYC
+110 QIKWVKHRDRYC
-122 NTKKDE
+122 NTEKD
-128 KEFNSCVFSRYVN
+128 KEEFRRCVLNEYYD
-141 RIQSIVPRYDWRI
+141 RIQSVVPSYNRRT
-154 GFSINDKNS
+154 GFFINDKNS

-203 DALDEDVAKR
+203 NALGKDIAER
-213 ELNTTKN
+213 ELNATTN
-220 YYYTKLDFAPVGSFI
+220 YYYTQLDGAPVGSYI

-240 GGEEKDIYDLRSKT
+240 GGEEKDIYNLRSKT
-254 YKPYCRQSSLQF
+254 YKPYCRDTSMQF
-266 SDFLDGEYIRPG
+266 EDFLNGDYIRYG
-278 KKPESGLKFKEVEET
+278 QKPQFGLKFKEVEET

-298 KRGLD
+298 RRGLD
-303 YFVKENYADFA
+303 YKKDDNFS

-320 TIKNDIGGFSNRI
+320 AIKNDADSFSNAI
-333 YATDKSYDANILS
+333 YSTDKSYDANILS
-346 DGIVR
+346 DGMVR

-356 NLHGKER
+356 NLGWEKSKE
-363 KDKFGE
+363 KFGE
-369 YIDSSNFPNVL
+369 HFLSSNSSDWPIL
-380 TFMVADKFFFRVYAA
+380 IVADKFFFRVFTGEYA
-395 EGSGNRL
+395 NNL
-402 VCRMPIQSR
+402 ICRMPIQSR
-411 FKDRNDTKLIREYLN
+411 FKDRNDTKLIREYLE

>member
-1 MINKSHKRYNNKTL
+1 MKKIIVISLLLFTSH
-15 LSQKGTLMKSLKL
+15 
-28 IFISTLLIT
+28 
-37 SNLYSS
+37 LYSNDR
-43 EKIQPSFD
+43 IQPSFD

-58 VEKLVCS
+58 VEKLICS

-128 KEFNSCVFSRYVN
+128 KEFNSCVFSRYVY
-141 RIQSIVPRYDWRI
+141 RIQSIVPSYNWRI

-203 DALDEDVAKR
+203 DALDDVAKR

-254 YKPYCRQSSLQF
+254 YKPYCTNSSMRF
-266 SDFLDGEYIRPG
+266 DDFLYGYSTIDSKNP
-278 KKPESGLKFKEVEET
+278 KFKEVEET
-293 KEEFK
+293 KAEFK

-303 YFVKENYADFA
+303 YEKDDNFS

-320 TIKNDIGGFSNRI
+320 AIKSGRSSFSNKI
-333 YATDKSYDANILS
+333 YSTIEYYDANILS
-346 DGIVR
+346 DGMVR

-356 NLHGKER
+356 NSGAEV

-369 YIDSSNFPNVL
+369 YIDTNNYSTTPSL
-380 TFMVADKFFFRVYAA
+380 IIADKFFFRVFAGKYA
-395 EGSGNRL
+395 NNL
-402 VCRMPIQSR
+402 ICRMPIQSR
-411 FKDRNDTKLIREYLN
+411 FKDRNDTRLIREYLN

>member
-1 MINKSHKRYNNKTL
+1 
-15 LSQKGTLMKSLKL
+15 MKNLKL
-28 IFISTLLIT
+28 IVITTLLIT
-37 SNLYSS
+37 SHLYSNDR
-43 EKIQPSFD
+43 IQPSFD

-65 DEDISRVDR
+65 DEVLSILDR

-110 QIDWVKYRDKYC
+110 QIKWVKHRDRYC
-122 NTKKDE
+122 NTEKD
-128 KEFNSCVFSRYVN
+128 KEEFRRCVFSRYIN
-141 RIQSIVPRYDWRI
+141 RIQSIVPSYNWRI

-213 ELNTTKN
+213 ELNTTTN
-220 YYYTKLDFAPVGSFI
+220 YYYTKLDFAPVGSYI

-240 GGEEKDIYDLRSKT
+240 GGEEKEIYDLRSKT
-254 YKPYCRQSSLQF
+254 YKPYCRKSSMQF
-266 SDFLDGEYIRPG
+266 GDFLNGDYIKPG
-278 KKPESGLKFKEVEET
+278 RKPESGLKFKEVEET

-303 YFVKENYADFA
+303 YEKDDSFS

-320 TIKNDIGGFSNRI
+320 TIKNDRGGFSNAI
-333 YATDKSYDANILS
+333 YSSDKSYDANILS
-346 DGIVR
+346 DGMVR

-369 YIDSSNFPNVL
+369 YIDSSNFPNML

-411 FKDRNDTKLIREYLN
+411 FKDRNDTKLIREYLD

>member
-1 MINKSHKRYNNKTL
+1 MKKIIVISLLLFTSH
-15 LSQKGTLMKSLKL
+15 
-28 IFISTLLIT
+28 
-37 SNLYSS
+37 LYSNDR
-43 EKIQPSFD
+43 IQPSFD

-86 YDLAYMNEEAKEEI
+86 YDIPYMNEEAKEEI

-203 DALDEDVAKR
+203 NALDDDIAKR

-220 YYYTKLDFAPVGSFI
+220 YYYTQLDGAPVGSNI

-240 GGEEKDIYDLRSKT
+240 GGEEKEIYDLRSKT
-254 YKPYCRQSSLQF
+254 YKPYCTNSSMQF
-266 SDFLDGEYIRPG
+266 EDFLNGEYIKPG

-303 YFVKENYADFA
+303 YEKDDNFS

-320 TIKNDIGGFSNRI
+320 VMKNGFGRFSNAI
-333 YATDKSYDANILS
+333 YNTNDKSYDANILS
-346 DGIVR
+346 DGMVR

-356 NLHGKER
+356 NLEWEKSKE
-363 KDKFGE
+363 KFGV
-369 YIDSSNFPNVL
+369 YKYSNGYSDSPAFI
-380 TFMVADKFFFRVYAA
+380 VADKFFFRVYM
-395 EGSGNRL
+395 SKYGNYL

-411 FKDRNDTKLIREYLN
+411 FKDRNDTRLIREYLD

>member
-1 MINKSHKRYNNKTL
+1 MKKIIVISLLLFTSH
-15 LSQKGTLMKSLKL
+15 
-28 IFISTLLIT
+28 
-37 SNLYSS
+37 LYSNDR
-43 EKIQPSFD
+43 IQPSFD

-58 VEKLVCS
+58 VEKLICS

-128 KEFNSCVFSRYVN
+128 KEFNSCVFSRYVY
-141 RIQSIVPRYDWRI
+141 RIQSIVPSYNWRT

-203 DALDEDVAKR
+203 DALDDVAKR

-254 YKPYCRQSSLQF
+254 YKPYCTNSSMRF
-266 SDFLDGEYIRPG
+266 DDFLYGYSTIDSKNP
-278 KKPESGLKFKEVEET
+278 KFKEVEET
-293 KEEFK
+293 KAEFK

-303 YFVKENYADFA
+303 YEKDDNFP

-320 TIKNDIGGFSNRI
+320 AIKSGRSSFSNKI
-333 YATDKSYDANILS
+333 YSTIEYYDANILS
-346 DGIVR
+346 DGMVR

-356 NLHGKER
+356 NSGAEV

-369 YIDSSNFPNVL
+369 YIDTNNYSTTPSL
-380 TFMVADKFFFRVYAA
+380 IIADKFFFRVFAGKYA
-395 EGSGNRL
+395 NNL
-402 VCRMPIQSR
+402 ICRMPIQSR
-411 FKDRNDTKLIREYLN
+411 FKDRNDTRLIREYLN

>member
-1 MINKSHKRYNNKTL
+1 
-15 LSQKGTLMKSLKL
+15 MKN
-28 IFISTLLIT
+28 FIVMSILLIT
-37 SNLYSS
+37 SHLYSNDR
-43 EKIQPSFD
+43 IQPSFD

-74 DMQKAYDLMMGK
+74 DMQKAYNLMMGK

-122 NTKKDE
+122 NTIKDE
-128 KEFNSCVFSRYVN
+128 KEFNSCVFSRYVY
-141 RIQSIVPRYDWRI
+141 RIQSIVPSYDWRT

-203 DALDEDVAKR
+203 NALGKDIAER

-220 YYYTKLDFAPVGSFI
+220 YYYTQLDGAQVGSFI

-240 GGEEKDIYDLRSKT
+240 GGEGKDIYDLRSKT
-254 YKPYCRQSSLQF
+254 YKPYCTNSSMRF
-266 SDFLDGEYIRPG
+266 DDFLYGYSTIDSKNP
-278 KKPESGLKFKEVEET
+278 KFKEVEET
-293 KEEFK
+293 KAEFK

-303 YFVKENYADFA
+303 YEKDDNFP

-320 TIKNDIGGFSNRI
+320 AIKSGRSSFSNKI
-333 YATDKSYDANILS
+333 YSTIEYYDANILS
-346 DGIVR
+346 DGMVR

-356 NLHGKER
+356 NSGAEV

-369 YIDSSNFPNVL
+369 YIDTNNYSTTPSL
-380 TFMVADKFFFRVYAA
+380 IIADKFFFRVFAGKYA
-395 EGSGNRL
+395 NNL
-402 VCRMPIQSR
+402 ICRMPIQSR
-411 FKDRNDTKLIREYLN
+411 FKDRNDTRLIREYLN

>member
-1 MINKSHKRYNNKTL
+1 MKKIIVISLLLFTSH
-15 LSQKGTLMKSLKL
+15 
-28 IFISTLLIT
+28 
-37 SNLYSS
+37 LYSNDR
-43 EKIQPSFD
+43 IQPSFD

-128 KEFNSCVFSRYVN
+128 KEFNSCVFSRYVY
-141 RIQSIVPRYDWRI
+141 RIESIVPSYDWRT

-203 DALDEDVAKR
+203 DALDDDVAKR

-220 YYYTKLDFAPVGSFI
+220 YYYTQLDGAPVGSNI

-240 GGEEKDIYDLRSKT
+240 GGEEKEIYDLRSKT
-254 YKPYCRQSSLQF
+254 YKPYCTNSSMQF
-266 SDFLDGEYIRPG
+266 EDFLNGEYIKPG

-303 YFVKENYADFA
+303 YEKDDNFS

-320 TIKNDIGGFSNRI
+320 VMKNGFGRFSNAI
-333 YATDKSYDANILS
+333 YNTNDKSYDANILS
-346 DGIVR
+346 DGMVR

-356 NLHGKER
+356 NLEWEKSKE
-363 KDKFGE
+363 KFGV
-369 YIDSSNFPNVL
+369 YKYSNGYSDSPAFI
-380 TFMVADKFFFRVYAA
+380 VADKFFFRVYM
-395 EGSGNRL
+395 SKYGNYL

>member
-1 MINKSHKRYNNKTL
+1 MKKIIVISLLLFTSH
-15 LSQKGTLMKSLKL
+15 
-28 IFISTLLIT
+28 
-37 SNLYSS
+37 LYSS
-43 EKIQPSFD
+43 DRIQPSFD

-65 DEDISRVDR
+65 DEDLSRVDR

-110 QIDWVKYRDKYC
+110 QIDWVKVRDAC
-122 NTKKDE
+122 SSEKDK
-128 KEFNSCVFSRYVN
+128 KEFRRCVFSRYIN
-141 RIQSIVPRYDWRI
+141 RIESIVPSYNWRI

-203 DALDEDVAKR
+203 DALDDDDIVKR
-213 ELNTTKN
+213 ELNATKN
-220 YYYTKLDFAPVGSFI
+220 YYYIQLDSAPVGSYI

-254 YKPYCRQSSLQF
+254 YKPYCVTLNGQF
-266 SDFLDGEYIRPG
+266 EDFLNGDYIRDG
-278 KKPESGLKFKEVEET
+278 QKLKFGLKFKEIEET
-293 KEEFK
+293 EEEFK
-298 KRGLD
+298 RRGLD
-303 YFVKENYADFA
+303 YKKDDSFS
-314 TEVYKK
+314 TEVFKK
-320 TIKNDIGGFSNRI
+320 TIKNDTDSFSSVI
-333 YATDKSYDANILS
+333 YSTDKSYDANILS
-346 DGIVR
+346 DGMVR

-356 NLHGKER
+356 NLGWEKSKE
-363 KDKFGE
+363 KFGE
-369 YIDSSNFPNVL
+369 HFLSSNSSDWPIL
-380 TFMVADKFFFRVYAA
+380 IVADKFFFRVFTGEYA
-395 EGSGNRL
+395 NNL
-402 VCRMPIQSR
+402 ICRMPIQSR
-411 FKDRNDTKLIREYLN
+411 FKDRNDTKLIREYLD